1 MSKARTSLISNLKI
15 LKIFS
20 WVYLFSLLFACK
32 DEEAPIETPNLLQ
45 LISVKVGTNPLMVG
59 QQVGQ
64 VPSEKPVVTRFA
76 LEIKSETVEE
86 NFRLLNESGNEV
98 ALNYSYLDEGKTISA
113 EPHAGLEPNKV
124 YTLQLGA
131 IEAVSGEVFPGAT
144 YTFKTLQNELMLE
157 SITVNGQ
164 DLRSAGRIS
173 NVPVN
178 FQIMAAFSDELNES
192 MADLSQVKVRG
203 KSGEVPLSVEFK
215 DAHTLMIVAESEADD
230 LSRYAFEIS
239 PGFVA
244 QDDRIFSG
252 FREEFYT
259 ALDSIPKFP
268 LIGTEELLTM
278 VQRQTFRYFWDFAH
292 PVSGLAR
299 ERISSGDLVTIG
311 GSGFGVMAILVA
323 IERGFISR
331 QQGVD
336 RLEKIVHF
344 LQQADR
350 FHGVWP
356 HWLHGSTGEV
366 IPFSPQDDGGDL
378 VETSFMIQGL
388 LTARQYLNPANQQEA
403 AIISTINQLWEEV
416 EWDWY
421 TKGGE
426 DVLYW
431 HWSPNFGWAMNHR
444 ITGYNEAL
452 ITYIL
457 AAASPT
463 HAIDPEVYHQGWAG
477 NGAIANNQ
485 EYYGIRLPLGYDYGG
500 PLFFAHYSFLGLD
513 PRNLEDRY
521 ANYFT
526 QNKNHSLINR
536 AYVIDNPKNYI
547 GYSEDSWGLTASDN
561 PDGYA
566 AHSPTNDLGVIT
578 PTAAISSIPYTPEY
592 SLAAIEHFYY
602 LLGDRLWG
610 EYGFYDAFDLT
621 RGWTANSYLAIDQGP
636 IIIMIENYRSALLWE
651 LFMSGPEIQKA
662 LPELGFTS
670 FNKP

>member
-32 DEEAPIETPNLLQ
+32 DEEAPIETSNLLQ
-45 LISVKVGTNPLMVG
+45 LISMKVGTTPLKVG
-59 QQVGQ
+59 QQVEQ
-64 VPSEKPVVTRFA
+64 VPLEQPLVARFA
-76 LEIKSETVEE
+76 LKVKPETVEE
-86 NFRLLNESGNEV
+86 NFNLLDETGNEV
-98 ALNYSYLDEGKTISA
+98 ALDFSYLDEGKTISA
-113 EPHAGLEPNKV
+113 EPPAGLQPNMV
-124 YTLQLGA
+124 YSLQLGA
-131 IEAVSGEVFPGAT
+131 IEEVSGEVFPGAN
-144 YTFKTLQNELMLE
+144 YTFKTLQRELVLE
-157 SITVNGQ
+157 SITINGQ
-164 DLRSAGRIS
+164 DFRSAGRIR
-173 NVPVN
+173 NVPLD
-178 FQIMAAFSDELNES
+178 FQIEAVFSDELNES
-192 MADLSQVKVRG
+192 MVDLSQVEVRG
-203 KSGEVPLSVEFK
+203 NAGEVPLNVQLR
-215 DAHTLMIVAESEADD
+215 DAHTLVIVPESEADE
-230 LSRYAFEIS
+230 LSRYTFEIS
-239 PGFVA
+239 PEFVSE
-244 QDDRIFSG
+244 DDMVFTG

-259 ALDSIPKFP
+259 ELDSVPKFP
-268 LIGTEELLTM
+268 IVDTEELLTL

-299 ERISSGDLVTIG
+299 ERVSSGDLVTIG
-311 GSGFGVMAILVA
+311 GSGFGVMAILVG

-331 QQGVD
+331 QEGVD
-336 RLEKIVHF
+336 RLEKIVRF

-350 FHGVWP
+350 FHGAWP

-388 LTARQYLNPANQQEA
+388 LTVRQFLNHANQQEA
-403 AIISTINQLWEEV
+403 EIINTINLLWEEV

-421 TKGGE
+421 TREGE
-426 DVLYW
+426 DILYW

-452 ITYIL
+452 ITYVL

-477 NGAIANNQ
+477 NGAIVNNQ

-526 QNKNHSLINR
+526 QNRNHSLINL
-536 AYVIDNPKNYI
+536 AYVIDNPRGYI

-566 AHSPTNDLGVIT
+566 AHSPTNDLGVIA
-578 PTAAISSIPYTPEY
+578 PTAAISSIPYTPEH
-592 SLAAIEHFYY
+592 SLDAMKHFYY